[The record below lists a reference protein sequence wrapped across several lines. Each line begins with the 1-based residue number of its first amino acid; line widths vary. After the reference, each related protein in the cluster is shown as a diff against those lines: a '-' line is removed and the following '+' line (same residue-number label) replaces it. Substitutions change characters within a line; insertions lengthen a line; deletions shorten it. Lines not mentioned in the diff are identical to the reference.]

1 MNYRHSAGLKVS
13 EMAGANLEVKAII
26 VAPMAAMAFLLYV

>member
-1 MNYRHSAGLKVS
+1 MKCRDAAGLKVS
-13 EMAGANLEVKAII
+13 EMAGANLEVKAIV